1 MDLMKLKMLLNS
13 DKYIVPV
20 YQREFAWSQE
30 ELIRLVKDIE
40 DSRRCGKEEYYMGSL
55 VTFHLEDHYELVDGQ
70 QRLTALA
77 LLFTLSNDDRRINLS
92 YEARPASV
100 ESLESLQRG
109 EGKSGHIF
117 YRSREILS
125 SEVEKV
131 DREAFFEYLRE
142 HVYILRT
149 ELSSSTDLNH
159 YFKIMNSRYPQC
171 TKGDVVFSILLS
183 KLENPKEREIAKV
196 IWRGLDS
203 FSGFLAGCIPERLY
217 NRMIYGDGVAPL
229 LDSSYKSWWKMITS
243 HTEGDD
249 DNITCSLDDALVFD
263 SEEYIRPMMRSEKG
277 GCFYSILTFEEF
289 LMYGASL
296 ILELENDFDDKKI
309 LEVYSHIS
317 SFNSEEVKSF
327 LYDLLILRY
336 LFDTYI
342 IKRNGD
348 DWCLLKYKDIN
359 EYVLAFDEM
368 NKKLVNLESLYA
380 SAIDTKL
387 WLKPILIFLRKNVHS
402 SGEELLKALESY
414 SFDSQLYLLYKEK
427 YYDNNLS
434 SKSYKI
440 VKNGSLFDIFND
452 N

>member
-1 MDLMKLKMLLNS
+1 
-13 DKYIVPV
+13 
-20 YQREFAWSQE
+20 
-30 ELIRLVKDIE
+30 
-40 DSRRCGKEEYYMGSL
+40 
-55 VTFHLEDHYELVDGQ
+55 
-70 QRLTALA
+70 
-77 LLFTLSNDDRRINLS
+77 
-92 YEARPASV
+92 
-100 ESLESLQRG
+100 
-109 EGKSGHIF
+109 
-117 YRSREILS
+117 
-125 SEVEKV
+125 
-131 DREAFFEYLRE
+131 
-142 HVYILRT
+142 
-149 ELSSSTDLNH
+149 
-159 YFKIMNSRYPQC
+159 
-171 TKGDVVFSILLS
+171 
-183 KLENPKEREIAKV
+183 
-196 IWRGLDS
+196 
-203 FSGFLAGCIPERLY
+203 
-217 NRMIYGDGVAPL
+217 MIYGDGVAPL

-309 LEVYSHIS
+309 LEVYSHLS